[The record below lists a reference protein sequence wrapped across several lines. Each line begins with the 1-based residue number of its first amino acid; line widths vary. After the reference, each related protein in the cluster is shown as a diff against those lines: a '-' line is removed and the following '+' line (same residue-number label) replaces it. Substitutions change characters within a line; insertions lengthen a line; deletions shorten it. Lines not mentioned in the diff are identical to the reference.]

1 MRAIFLVRHPIVTVW
16 TQLMRGRSTSANV
29 TLRLLR
35 KHHMR
40 WHNDAQVHASHWAS
54 MLTLDREHGDWSW
67 RRYALWQRPHLL
79 VRFEDLTDAMRR
91 RLELR
96 RVIDFV
102 FGDVWTSPATARR
115 LRCAVEQATQ
125 MYEQHR
131 EGTLRINRGLMRA
144 ALERTPPWLQGE
156 AASNHSTADEIWKL
170 VRAPAQMLN
179 YERHGYH
186 LLPGIGL
193 K

>member
-1 MRAIFLVRHPIVTVW
+1 MSPPRIERKIARPPGSPSGFPSSR
-16 TQLMRGRSTSANV
+16 QRSTTAFLRSTCAN
-29 TLRLLR
+29 T
-35 KHHMR
+35 
-40 WHNDAQVHASHWAS
+40 N
-54 MLTLDREHGDWSW
+54 
-67 RRYALWQRPHLL
+67 
-79 VRFEDLTDAMRR
+79 
-91 RLELR
+91 
-96 RVIDFV
+96 
-102 FGDVWTSPATARR
+102 
-115 LRCAVEQATQ
+115 
-125 MYEQHR
+125 
-131 EGTLRINRGLMRA
+131 A